1 MHSRAIEAIDGA
13 EIVSVYCHSER
24 SEQAARE
31 ALPEVRRFD
40 DYSRMLEAGGYDVV
54 DITVPNNVHADFAV
68 RALEAGA
75 NVFLEKPLGITT
87 QECDTVAEAA
97 AKAGRLVA
105 LNHELRVSRQWGAVH
120 DIVAAG
126 DIGDV
131 RYQHLS
137 LYRHSFRQGSGGWR
151 YDPSRVG
158 SWILEELVHF
168 FDLVMWYG
176 SKNGKPAQVNAFGN
190 GSDNGLTENFTTI
203 LEWENGAVANL
214 SQCLGGFE
222 HHTVLEIAGSD
233 GGVRTWWSGALDR
246 TMHPDFELKV
256 KRGSADVETVDI
268 PLSGEV
274 FELEENLRR
283 ALDGFRNDRS
293 ILSPQEARIAVAVC
307 LAAEQAYRSGKP
319 VEMTD

>member
-1 MHSRAIEAIDGA
+1 MHSRAVEAIEDA

-24 SEQAARE
+24 SEQAAAE
-31 ALPEVRRFD
+31 ILPDARRFR
-40 DYSRMLEAGGYDVV
+40 DYGDMLAAGGFDVV
-54 DITVPNNVHADFAV
+54 DITVPNNVHAAFAID
-68 RALEAGA
+68 ALKAGA

-87 QECDTVAEAA
+87 AECDAVAKAA
-97 AKAGRLVA
+97 DDAGRLVA
-105 LNHELRVSRQWGAVH
+105 LNHELRVSKQWGAVR
-120 DIVAAG
+120 DIIAAG

-151 YDPSRVG
+151 YDPARVG

-168 FDLVMWYG
+168 FDLVMWYA
-176 SKNGKPAQVNAFGN
+176 SKNGTPARVNAFGN
-190 GSDNGLTENFTTI
+190 GSDNGLTENFTTV

-222 HHTVLEIAGSD
+222 HHTVLEIAGTD

-256 KRGSADVETVDI
+256 KRGSAEVETVEV

-283 ALDGFRNDRS
+283 ALAGFRDGKS
-293 ILSPQEARIAVAVC
+293 ILSPAEARIAVAVC
-307 LAAEQAYRSGKP
+307 LAAEQAYRNGKP
-319 VEMTD
+319 VELAG